1 MIHIGERIRTGL
13 AFDDV
18 LLVPQRTS
26 LDSRKEALTAS
37 TLSSSIRL
45 GVPIISANT
54 QWCTGARMAAA
65 IAYVGGLGF
74 VHRMQTID
82 QQTAQ
87 VAEVKHAAV
96 SDAGASVAADGTLLV
111 GAAVGVRGDYEERA
125 RRLRDAGAD
134 LLLVDVAHG
143 HADYAIEALSR
154 LRKLCSGTTLVAG
167 NVATSSGARDL
178 IEAGADIIKVGVGP
192 GGVCTTRLVAGSGVP
207 QLTAIM
213 DCAEEARRHDVTVIA
228 DGGIRQSGDI
238 AKALAAGAAAVMLG
252 SRLAGCDESEAL
264 PVEHEDHRYKISR
277 GFATLGMSLTLRQAS
292 GEQITREEVNDYVP
306 EGVEAT
312 FPATGPLAENVRQ
325 LAGGLQS
332 AMSYSGART
341 LAEFA
346 ERAEFI
352 RVTPAGQVE
361 NQPHVVLGGVPQLAP
376 DYRAGAGK

>member
-1 MIHIGERIRTGL
+1 MTHARERIRTGL

-26 LDSRKEALTAS
+26 LDSRREADTA
-37 TLSSSIRL
+37 TVLSSEIRL
-45 GVPIISANT
+45 GIPIISANT
-54 QWCTGARMAAA
+54 QWCTGARMATA
-65 IAYVGGLGF
+65 IASAGGLGF
-74 VHRMQTID
+74 IHRMQTAD
-82 QQTAQ
+82 QQVAQ
-87 VAEVKHAAV
+87 VMEVKQASAPAA
-96 SDAGASVAADGTLLV
+96 DASVAADGTLLV
-111 GAAVGVRGDYEERA
+111 GAAVGVRDDYEERA

-143 HADYAIEALSR
+143 HADYAINALSR
-154 LRKLCSGTTLVAG
+154 LRKTCAGVTLVAG
-167 NVATSSGARDL
+167 NVATSSGTRDL
-178 IEAGADIIKVGVGP
+178 IEAGADIVKVGVGP

-213 DCAEEARRHDVTVIA
+213 DCAEEARRHDVAVIA

-264 PVEHEDHRYKISR
+264 PVEHEGRRYKISR
-277 GFATLGMSLTLRQAS
+277 GFATLGMALTLRQAT
-292 GEQITREEVNDYVP
+292 GEQLTREDVGDYVP

-312 FPATGPLAENVRQ
+312 FPGAGPLAETVRQ
-325 LAGGLQS
+325 LVGGLQS

-352 RVTPAGQVE
+352 RITPAGQAE
-361 NQPHVVLGGVPQLAP
+361 NLPHVLGGAPQLAP
-376 DYRAGAGK
+376 DYRAGAAS